1 MNLSDYVKR
10 RNGVPLGN
18 RDSLRNMLNR
28 SLGAGKFSI
37 FWQYWNPIWGY
48 YLGKYFFKPLKLI
61 FPPALSLII
70 TFVVCGFIHD
80 LAIMLLKWK
89 FILLLTPW
97 FLLMGLG
104 VILSDYAKIDY
115 SRFPWIVRAT
125 INILIISS
133 CLLIAYQVKIWMQ
146 TFTIKT
152 NYNTM

>member
-18 RDSLRNMLNR
+18 SDSLRNMLNR

-48 YLGKYFFKPLKLI
+48 YLGKYIFKPLKFI
-61 FPPALSLII
+61 FSPALSLII

-89 FILLLTPW
+89 FTLLLTPW
-97 FLLMGLG
+97 FLFMGLS
-104 VILSDYAKIDY
+104 VIISDYTKIDY
-115 SRFPWIVRAT
+115 SKFPWIARAAS
-125 INILIISS
+125 NIVIILG
-133 CLLIAYQVKIWMQ
+133 CLLIAYLVRI
-146 TFTIKT
+146 
-152 NYNTM
+152 

>member
-1 MNLSDYVKR
+1 MNLSDYVKK

-18 RDSLRNMLNR
+18 SNSLRNMLIR

-48 YLGKYFFKPLKLI
+48 YLGKYIFKPLKFI

-89 FILLLTPW
+89 FTLLLTLW
-97 FLLMGLG
+97 FLFMGLC
-104 VILSDYAKIDY
+104 VIIGDYAKIDY
-115 SRFPWIVRAT
+115 SKFPWIARAA
-125 INILIISS
+125 INILVISS
-133 CLLIAYQVKIWMQ
+133 SLLIAYQVKI
-146 TFTIKT
+146 
-152 NYNTM
+152 